1 MTIFDYVLARWE
13 SWLTLLGEHM
23 WIVLVAMV
31 VSTVIGVLL
40 GILISFNQKVASIV
54 LYAAGVIMT
63 VPSIALFAFMIPL
76 LGLGF
81 VPAVVGLILYTQL
94 PILRNTYIGLNS
106 VDPAILEAAK
116 GLGMTPRRILFR
128 VKLPLAFPVIMA
140 GIRTSVVMGIGI
152 ASIAAYIGSGGL
164 GELIFRGI
172 SRTDMKMVLSGAILI
187 SIFSLIADYSMSLI
201 ERRVSKGT

>member
-1 MTIFDYVLARWE
+1 
-13 SWLTLLGEHM
+13 M